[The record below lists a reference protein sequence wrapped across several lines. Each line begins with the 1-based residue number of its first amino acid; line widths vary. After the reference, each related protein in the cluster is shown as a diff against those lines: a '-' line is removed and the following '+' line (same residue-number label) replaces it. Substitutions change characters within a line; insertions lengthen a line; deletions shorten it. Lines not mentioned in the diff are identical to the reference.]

1 MGSILLIKKR
11 FIQDTSSLN
20 REGVLTLHMIMMI
33 QNGDWPCVRRLVE
46 HHPRPR
52 RVTQLFQFGHPS
64 LKR

>member
-33 QNGDWPCVRRLVE
+33 PKTETGRAYAGWLSTILDRAA
-46 HHPRPR
+46 
-52 RVTQLFQFGHPS
+52 
-64 LKR
+64 